1 MERNKI
7 RSENAQQILKHFA
20 PQTIY
25 TQVQRPTVEI
35 LDEKVLFGSF
45 HNFKR
50 RTIFFYYIQYCNSIS
65 HRIGPITWSNLSEV
79 NDETCLVS
87 TYE

>member
-7 RSENAQQILKHFA
+7 RSENAKQILKHCA

-35 LDEKVLFGSF
+35 LDEKELFGYF
-45 HNFKR
+45 HNLKNSKIF
-50 RTIFFYYIQYCNSIS
+50 TIYNIAIPYL
-65 HRIGPITWSNLSEV
+65 TE
-79 NDETCLVS
+79 
-87 TYE
+87 

>member
-35 LDEKVLFGSF
+35 LDEKELFGSF
-45 HNFKR
+45 HNLKKEHFF
-50 RTIFFYYIQYCNSIS
+50 TIYNIAIPYL
-65 HRIGPITWSNLSEV
+65 TE
-79 NDETCLVS
+79 
-87 TYE
+87 